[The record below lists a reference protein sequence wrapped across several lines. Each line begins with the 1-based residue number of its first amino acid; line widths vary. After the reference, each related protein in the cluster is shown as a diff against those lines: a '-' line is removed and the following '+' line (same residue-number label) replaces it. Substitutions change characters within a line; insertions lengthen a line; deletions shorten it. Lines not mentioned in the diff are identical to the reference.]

1 MQWHEYRNEITP
13 YHGSNTNETW
23 HTSLQDVTRIIES
36 YNIKKIA
43 TNNICCAHTFVQ
55 EVISNDIITIDT
67 YSRNLLFG
75 GIVAKIQ
82 LVAVKRVRH
91 WIINIKWHIIYNIT
105 TKCRLHDMELRNN
118 PSVIVGYEY
127 DHTSSA
133 NLNTSLG
140 IGLREHSRFKRQ
152 PIHREMFLSCDTTNG
167 CNNDKQT
174 TVAAADVQ
182 YSQFY

>member
-1 MQWHEYRNEITP
+1 MKHDIHLYKMSHESSHHTITKK
-13 YHGSNTNETW
+13 
-23 HTSLQDVTRIIES
+23 LQQTV
-36 YNIKKIA
+36 Y
-43 TNNICCAHTFVQ
+43 CCAHTFVQ
-55 EVISNDIITIDT
+55 EVISNDIITIDA
-67 YSRNLLFG
+67 YSWNLLFG

-91 WIINIKWHIIYNIT
+91 WIIDIKWHIIYNII
-105 TKCRLHDMELRNN
+105 TKCRLHDVDLRNN

-133 NLNTSLG
+133 NLNTSLC
-140 IGLREHSRFKRQ
+140 IDLREHSRFKRQ
-152 PIHREMFLSCDTTNG
+152 PIHREMFLLCDTTNG